1 MTFVVTEQCIRCK
14 FTDCVQV
21 CPVDC
26 FYAGET
32 MVVISPDKCIDC
44 GACAP
49 ECPVKAIVPDTDELA
64 ERWLPINAEYS
75 TQWPV
80 IRSRQA
86 HGLDADAHRN
96 EPGKFEKYFSP
107 MPDSSVRD

>member
-1 MTFVVTEQCIRCK
+1 MTYLVTEQCIRCK

-32 MVVISPDKCIDC
+32 MLVISPDKCIDC
-44 GACAP
+44 GAC
-49 ECPVKAIVPDTDELA
+49 ESQCPVKAIVPDTDDLA
-64 ERWLPINAEYS
+64 HRWLPINAEYS

-80 IRSRQA
+80 IRRKLAMS
-86 HGLDADAHRN
+86 LDAEAHRD
-96 EPGKFEKYFSP
+96 EADKFEKYFSP
-107 MPDSSVRD
+107 KADLSVQD